1 MIKTAQD
8 IKSYKKQLH
17 QALGDSFLRSALDKF
32 NTVYRENRPNVY
44 KDIDFNGIRDAIA
57 ENKDSLIPCLEA
69 LFEEFK
75 LNAEKAGTV
84 IHIARDAHEANE
96 IIANIARENKVKK
109 IIKSKSMTA
118 EETFLNDHLE
128 QQGFIVTETDLG
140 EWIIQLKNEGP
151 SHMVMPAIHL
161 SRHQVGELFEKET
174 HQKLDTEN
182 IGKLVKVARDELRPK
197 FLEAD
202 MGISGANFAIADTGT
217 LGLVTNE
224 GNMRLVTTL
233 PRIHVALVGFD
244 KLVSDLGSA
253 LCILKLLPRNA
264 TGQPITSYVTWIKGA
279 NQCLNTESG
288 KKQMHVV
295 FLDNGRLALSKDPVF
310 STTLRCIRCGACAN
324 VCPIYSKVGGHKYG
338 HVYIGAIGLILTLFY
353 HGRDNDK
360 AIVRNCINCQAC
372 REVCPV
378 AIDLPHLIKKTYARV
393 IKEEGKTPVKNFL
406 MSKVMKNR
414 KVFHFILRK
423 AYLAQ
428 QPLVRNNRDSGD
440 NRDNRGNKDN
450 RGNRAEPMIRHL
462 PFFMEKE
469 HGFRSLPVIAKT
481 PLRDLWPLLSP
492 KLEQPSLKIALFAGC
507 AMDFIYPGH
516 GKDLLK
522 LLGKAN
528 IQVDFPTDQTC
539 CGLPAMMAAE
549 ENTARE
555 LAVQNI
561 QAFDAKKYDY
571 ILTLCAS
578 CASHLIHN
586 YKKIFN
592 EKIFSEDRR
601 AAIDLKLFTNK
612 IIDFSSFMDAV
623 YQFPETKHNI
633 NKKVTYH
640 APCHLC
646 RGLHV
651 TDEPR
656 ALIQKAGYSYVPS
669 KDEDVCCGFG
679 GSYSVDFPEISSEI
693 LKKKLDN
700 VEASGAD
707 ILVTDCPGCLMQ
719 LSGGLDKRQSRIEVF
734 HLVEMLS
741 KMSVPFF
748 DDPA

>member
-1 MIKTAQD
+1 MIKTARD
-8 IKSYKKQLH
+8 MKSYKKQLH

-32 NTVYRENRPNVY
+32 NTVYRENRSNVY

-57 ENKDSLIPCLEA
+57 QNKDSLIPCFEA

-75 LNAEKAGTV
+75 LNAEKAGTI
-84 IHIARDAHEANE
+84 IHRARDAQEANE
-96 IIANIARENKVKK
+96 IIAHIARENKVKK

-128 QQGFIVTETDLG
+128 KQGFEVTETDLG
-140 EWIIQLKNEGP
+140 EWIIQLKHEGP

-161 SRHQVGELFEKET
+161 SRYQVGELFEKET
-174 HQKLDTEN
+174 RQRLDTEN
-182 IGKLVKVARDELRPK
+182 IDKLVKVARLQLRPK

-202 MGISGANFAIADTGT
+202 MGISGVNFAIADSGT

-233 PRIHVALVGFD
+233 PRVHVALVGFD
-244 KLVSDLGSA
+244 KLVSDLKSA
-253 LCILKLLPRNA
+253 LRILKLLPRNA
-264 TGQPITSYVTWIKGA
+264 TGQAITSYVTWIKGA
-279 NQCLNTESG
+279 NQCLNTES
-288 KKQMHVV
+288 KKKIMHVV

-310 STTLRCIRCGACAN
+310 STSLRCIRCGACAN

-353 HGRDNDK
+353 HGKDNDK

-372 REVCPV
+372 KEVCPV
-378 AIDLPHLIKKTYARV
+378 DIDLPHLIKKTYARV

-428 QPLVRNNRDSGD
+428 QPLT
-440 NRDNRGNKDN
+440 RGK
-450 RGNRAEPMIRHL
+450 PMIRHL
-462 PFFMEKE
+462 PSFLERD
-469 HGFRSLPVIAKT
+469 HGFRSLPAIAKT
-481 PLRDLWPLLSP
+481 PLRDLWPVLSP
-492 KLEQPSLKIALFAGC
+492 KLEHPSLKIALFAGC

-516 GKDLLK
+516 GKALLK
-522 LLGKAN
+522 LLQKAN
-528 IQVDFPTDQTC
+528 IQVDFPLDQTC

-549 ENTARE
+549 ENTAKE

-561 QAFDAKKYDY
+561 KAFGAEQYDY

-578 CASHLIHN
+578 CASHLTHN
-586 YKKIFN
+586 YQKIFR
-592 EKIFSEDRR
+592 EAGGSSL
-601 AAIDLKLFTNK
+601 DLNGFTNK
-612 IIDFSSFMDAV
+612 IIDFSSFMEKV
-623 YQFPETKHNI
+623 YPFSETRQNI
-633 NKKVTYH
+633 NTKVAYH

-656 ALIQKAGYSYVPS
+656 ALIQKAGYVYVPS

-707 ILVTDCPGCLMQ
+707 ILVTDCPGCIMQ
-719 LSGGLDKRQSRIEVF
+719 LSGGLDKRESPIKVL
-734 HLVEMLS
+734 HLVELLA
-741 KMSVPFF
+741 KFVP
-748 DDPA
+748 